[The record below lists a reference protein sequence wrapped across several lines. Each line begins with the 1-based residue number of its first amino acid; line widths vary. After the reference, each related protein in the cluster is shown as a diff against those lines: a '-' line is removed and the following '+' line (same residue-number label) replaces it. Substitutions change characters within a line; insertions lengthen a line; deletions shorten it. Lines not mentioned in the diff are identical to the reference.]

1 METIKEGMQVKYIG
15 QTNNYTYNKDI
26 SENSTGIVKK
36 VIEIGGTT
44 SYEVEFDNG
53 IIASIE
59 SKLFDLVKSV

>member
-1 METIKEGMQVKYIG
+1 METIKEGAKVKYIG
-15 QTNNYTYNKDI
+15 KTNYYTFNKDI

-36 VIEIGGTT
+36 VIEVDGVT

-59 SKLFDLVKSV
+59 SKLFDIVKSV